1 MRRKLYD
8 RLKAWKEQSR
18 GESALMID
26 GARRVGKSYLVEE
39 FAKREY
45 KSYILIDF
53 NRVSEEVKGLFDQYL
68 DHLDMFFLY
77 LSNYAQTPLYER
89 ESLIIFDE
97 VQLYPRARA
106 AIKYLVADRR
116 YDYIETGSLV
126 SIKRNVADIVIPS
139 EEEQVKLHPIDF
151 EEFLWAMGNE
161 MLMPFIR
168 DCFEVKRPLGQVMH
182 RQAMDYFRQYMIV
195 GGMPQAVAKYVET
208 KSFADVDRVKRRIL
222 DLYRADIRKYAGL
235 HSARVSSVFDQIPA
249 QLQRHERRFTLSD
262 LEEGARQ
269 RDYEAALF
277 WLDEAMVVNMCYNA
291 TEPSVGLMLNQDRTT
306 LKIYMADTGLL
317 LSQSFG
323 SEELVDEEIY
333 KKILLDK
340 LSFNKGMVV
349 ENIVA
354 QMLRSAG
361 HSLFFYSNPTRESAE
376 DRMEIDFLIT
386 KSGVTSRHNISPI
399 EVKSGQRYTLTSLR
413 KCIKKYDRDLATP
426 YVIHPADLR
435 ISDEGITF
443 LPLYMTPLL

>member
-53 NRVSEEVKGLFDQYL
+53 NRVSDEVKGLFDQYL

-168 DCFEVKRPLGQVMH
+168 DCFERKRPLGQVMH

-323 SEELVDEEIY
+323 SEELVEEEIY

-340 LSFNKGMVV
+340 LSFNKGMVI

-386 KSGVTSRHNISPI
+386 KSGITSRHNISPI

-435 ISDEGITF
+435 ISEEGITF

>member
-139 EEEQVKLHPIDF
+139 EEEQVKLYPIDF

-291 TEPSVGLMLNQDRTT
+291 TEPSVGLMLNQDRTS

-323 SEELVDEEIY
+323 SEELVEEEIY

-340 LSFNKGMVV
+340 LSFNKGMVI

-354 QMLRSAG
+354 QMLRAAG

-386 KSGVTSRHNISPI
+386 KSGVTSRHIISPI

-435 ISDEGITF
+435 ISEEGITF

>member
-291 TEPSVGLMLNQDRTT
+291 TEPSVGLMLNQDRTS

-386 KSGVTSRHNISPI
+386 KSGVTSKHNISPI

-435 ISDEGITF
+435 ISEEEITF

>member
-291 TEPSVGLMLNQDRTT
+291 TEPSVGLMLNQDRTS

>member
-39 FAKREY
+39 FAKQEY

-126 SIKRNVADIVIPS
+126 SIRRNVADIVIPS

-168 DCFEVKRPLGQVMH
+168 DCFEEKRPLGQVMH

-317 LSQSFG
+317 LSQSFS

-413 KCIKKYDRDLATP
+413 KCIKKYDRDLTTP
-426 YVIHPADLR
+426 YIIHPADLR
-435 ISDEGITF
+435 ISEEGITF

>member
-323 SEELVDEEIY
+323 SEELLDEEIY

-340 LSFNKGMVV
+340 LSFNKGMMI

>member
-97 VQLYPRARA
+97 VLLYPRARA

-291 TEPSVGLMLNQDRTT
+291 TEPSVGLMLNQDRTS

-386 KSGVTSRHNISPI
+386 KSRVTSRHNISPI

>member
-291 TEPSVGLMLNQDRTT
+291 TEPSVGLMLNQDRTS

-323 SEELVDEEIY
+323 SEELLDEEIY

-386 KSGVTSRHNISPI
+386 KSRVTSRHNISPI

>member
-291 TEPSVGLMLNQDRTT
+291 TEPSVGLMLNQDRTS

-386 KSGVTSRHNISPI
+386 KSRVTSRHNISPI

-435 ISDEGITF
+435 ISEEGITF

>member
-53 NRVSEEVKGLFDQYL
+53 NRVSDEVKGLFDQYL

-168 DCFEVKRPLGQVMH
+168 DCFERKRPLGQVMH

-317 LSQSFG
+317 LSQSFS

-340 LSFNKGMVV
+340 LSFNKGMVI

-386 KSGVTSRHNISPI
+386 KSGITSRHNISPI

-435 ISDEGITF
+435 ISEEGITF

>member
-139 EEEQVKLHPIDF
+139 EEEQVKLYPIDF

-168 DCFEVKRPLGQVMH
+168 DCFERKRPLGQVMH

-317 LSQSFG
+317 LSQSFS

-340 LSFNKGMVV
+340 LSFNKGMVI

-435 ISDEGITF
+435 ISEEGITF

>member
-39 FAKREY
+39 FAKQEY

-126 SIKRNVADIVIPS
+126 SIRRNVADIVIPS

-168 DCFEVKRPLGQVMH
+168 DCFEEKRPLGQVMH

-317 LSQSFG
+317 LSQSFS

-399 EVKSGQRYTLTSLR
+399 EVKSGQRYTLASLR

-435 ISDEGITF
+435 ISEEGITF

>member
-8 RLKAWKEQSR
+8 RLKVWKEQSR

-53 NRVSEEVKGLFDQYL
+53 NRVSDEVKGLFDQYL

-168 DCFEVKRPLGQVMH
+168 DCFERKRPLGQVMH

-317 LSQSFG
+317 LSQSFS

-340 LSFNKGMVV
+340 LSFNKGMVI

-435 ISDEGITF
+435 ISEEGITF

>member
-53 NRVSEEVKGLFDQYL
+53 NRVSDEVKGLFDQYL

-139 EEEQVKLHPIDF
+139 EEEQVKLYPIDF

-168 DCFEVKRPLGQVMH
+168 DCFETKRPLGQVMH

-317 LSQSFG
+317 LSQSFS

-340 LSFNKGMVV
+340 LSFNKGMVI

-354 QMLRSAG
+354 QMLRAAG

-426 YVIHPADLR
+426 YVIHPADLQ
-435 ISDEGITF
+435 ISEEGITF

>member
-53 NRVSEEVKGLFDQYL
+53 NRVSDEVKGLFDQYL

-168 DCFEVKRPLGQVMH
+168 DCFERKRPLGQVMH

-317 LSQSFG
+317 LSQSFS

-340 LSFNKGMVV
+340 LSFNKGMVI

-435 ISDEGITF
+435 ISEEGITF

>member
-291 TEPSVGLMLNQDRTT
+291 TEPSVGLMLNQDRTS

-386 KSGVTSRHNISPI
+386 KSRVTSRHNISPI

-435 ISDEGITF
+435 ISEEEITF

>member
-8 RLKAWKEQSR
+8 RLKTWKEQSR

-139 EEEQVKLHPIDF
+139 EEEQVKLYPIDF

-168 DCFEVKRPLGQVMH
+168 DCFETKRPLGQVMH

-317 LSQSFG
+317 LSQSFS

-340 LSFNKGMVV
+340 LSFNKGMVI

-361 HSLFFYSNPTRESAE
+361 HTLFFYSNPTRENAE

-386 KSGVTSRHNISPI
+386 KTGVTSRHNISPI

-426 YVIHPADLR
+426 YLIHPADLR
-435 ISDEGITF
+435 ISEEGITF

>member
-139 EEEQVKLHPIDF
+139 EEEQVKLYPIDF

-222 DLYRADIRKYAGL
+222 NLYRADIRKYAGL

-291 TEPSVGLMLNQDRTT
+291 TEPSVGLMLNQDRTS

-435 ISDEGITF
+435 ISEEGITF

>member
-139 EEEQVKLHPIDF
+139 EEEQVKLYPIDF

-168 DCFEVKRPLGQVMH
+168 SCYEAKMPLGQVMH

-249 QLQRHERRFTLSD
+249 QLQQHERRFTLSD

-291 TEPSVGLMLNQDRTT
+291 TEPTVGLMLNQDRTT

-317 LSQSFG
+317 LSQSFS

-340 LSFNKGMVV
+340 LSFNKGMVI

-361 HSLFFYSNPTRESAE
+361 HALFFYSNPTRESAE

-386 KSGVTSRHNISPI
+386 KSGITSRHNISPI

-413 KCIKKYDRDLATP
+413 KCIKKYDRDLSTP

>member
-53 NRVSEEVKGLFDQYL
+53 NRVSDEVKGLFDQYL

-168 DCFEVKRPLGQVMH
+168 DCFESKRPLGQVMH
-182 RQAMDYFRQYMIV
+182 RQAMDYLRQYMIV

-323 SEELVDEEIY
+323 SEELVEEEIY

-435 ISDEGITF
+435 ISEEGITF

>member
-139 EEEQVKLHPIDF
+139 EEEQVKLYPIDF

-168 DCFEVKRPLGQVMH
+168 SCYEAKMPLGQVMH

-291 TEPSVGLMLNQDRTT
+291 TEPTVGLMLNQDRTT

-317 LSQSFG
+317 LSQSFS

-340 LSFNKGMVV
+340 LSFNKGMVI

-361 HSLFFYSNPTRESAE
+361 HALFFYSNPTRESAE

-386 KSGVTSRHNISPI
+386 KSGITSRHNISPI

-413 KCIKKYDRDLATP
+413 KCIKKYDRDLSTP

>member
-126 SIKRNVADIVIPS
+126 PIKRNVADIVIPS

-195 GGMPQAVAKYVET
+195 GGMPQAVAKYLET

-349 ENIVA
+349 KNIVA

-435 ISDEGITF
+435 ISEEGITF

>member
-168 DCFEVKRPLGQVMH
+168 DCFEAKRPLGQVMH

-317 LSQSFG
+317 LSQSFS
-323 SEELVDEEIY
+323 SEELVDEGIY

-340 LSFNKGMVV
+340 LSFNKGMVI

-435 ISDEGITF
+435 ISEEGITF

>member
-139 EEEQVKLHPIDF
+139 EEEQVKLYPIDF

-195 GGMPQAVAKYVET
+195 GGMPQAVAKYLET

-340 LSFNKGMVV
+340 LSFNKGMVI

-435 ISDEGITF
+435 ISEEGITF

>member
-53 NRVSEEVKGLFDQYL
+53 NRVSDEVKGLFDQYL

-195 GGMPQAVAKYVET
+195 GGMPQAVAKYLET

-386 KSGVTSRHNISPI
+386 KSGITSRHNISPI

-435 ISDEGITF
+435 ISEEGITF

>member
-68 DHLDMFFLY
+68 DQLDMFFLY

-195 GGMPQAVAKYVET
+195 GGMPQAVAKYLET

-435 ISDEGITF
+435 ISEEGITF

>member
-195 GGMPQAVAKYVET
+195 GGMPQAVAKYLET

-386 KSGVTSRHNISPI
+386 KSRVTSRHNISPI

-435 ISDEGITF
+435 ISEEGITF

>member
-291 TEPSVGLMLNQDRTT
+291 TEPSVGLMLNQDRTS

-435 ISDEGITF
+435 ISEEGITF

>member
-39 FAKREY
+39 FAKQEY

-168 DCFEVKRPLGQVMH
+168 DCFEEKRPLGQVMH

-317 LSQSFG
+317 LSQSFS

-435 ISDEGITF
+435 ISEEGITF

>member
-195 GGMPQAVAKYVET
+195 GGMPQAVAKYLET

-291 TEPSVGLMLNQDRTT
+291 T
-306 LKIYMADTGLL
+306 
-317 LSQSFG
+317 
-323 SEELVDEEIY
+323 
-333 KKILLDK
+333 
-340 LSFNKGMVV
+340 
-349 ENIVA
+349 
-354 QMLRSAG
+354 
-361 HSLFFYSNPTRESAE
+361 
-376 DRMEIDFLIT
+376 
-386 KSGVTSRHNISPI
+386 
-399 EVKSGQRYTLTSLR
+399 
-413 KCIKKYDRDLATP
+413 
-426 YVIHPADLR
+426 
-435 ISDEGITF
+435 
-443 LPLYMTPLL
+443 

>member
-195 GGMPQAVAKYVET
+195 GGMPQAVAKYLET

-323 SEELVDEEIY
+323 SEELVEEEIY

-386 KSGVTSRHNISPI
+386 KSGITSRHNISPI

-435 ISDEGITF
+435 ISEEGITF

>member
-291 TEPSVGLMLNQDRTT
+291 TEPSVGLMLNQDRTS

-386 KSGVTSRHNISPI
+386 KSRVTSRHNISPI

>member
-53 NRVSEEVKGLFDQYL
+53 NRVSDEVKGLFDQYL

-139 EEEQVKLHPIDF
+139 EEEQVKLYPIDF

-168 DCFEVKRPLGQVMH
+168 DCFETKRPLGQVMH

-435 ISDEGITF
+435 ISEEGITF

>member
-53 NRVSEEVKGLFDQYL
+53 NRVSDEVKGLFDQYL

-139 EEEQVKLHPIDF
+139 EEEQVKLYPIDF

-168 DCFEVKRPLGQVMH
+168 DCFETKRPLCQVMH

-323 SEELVDEEIY
+323 SEELVEEEIY

-426 YVIHPADLR
+426 YVIHPADMR
-435 ISDEGITF
+435 ISEEGITF

>member
-195 GGMPQAVAKYVET
+195 GGMPQAVAKYLET

-340 LSFNKGMVV
+340 LSFNKGMVI

-435 ISDEGITF
+435 ISEEGITF

>member
-53 NRVSEEVKGLFDQYL
+53 NRVSDEVKGLFDQYL

-139 EEEQVKLHPIDF
+139 EEEQVKLYPIDF

-168 DCFEVKRPLGQVMH
+168 DCFETKRPLCQVMH

-323 SEELVDEEIY
+323 SEELVEEEIY

-435 ISDEGITF
+435 ISEEGITF

>member
-195 GGMPQAVAKYVET
+195 GGMPQAVAKYLET
-208 KSFADVDRVKRRIL
+208 KSFADVYRVKRRIL

-435 ISDEGITF
+435 ISEEGITF

>member
-195 GGMPQAVAKYVET
+195 GGMPQAVAKYLET

-435 ISDEGITF
+435 ISEEGITF